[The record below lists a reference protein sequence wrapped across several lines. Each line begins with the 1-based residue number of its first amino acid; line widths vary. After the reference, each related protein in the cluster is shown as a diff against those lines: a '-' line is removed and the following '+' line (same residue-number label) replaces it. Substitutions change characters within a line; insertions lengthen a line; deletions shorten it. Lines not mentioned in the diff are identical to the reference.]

1 MTGVEQQVTSLAR
14 QVETAV
20 STALSRVRPEL
31 DGADPLVRRSDR
43 ADFQSN
49 VALASAKRLKARPA
63 ELAGQLVEALQVVDG
78 IAEVEVSGPGF
89 LNITV
94 ADQGLWR
101 QLDRRLADD
110 RLGVERSEQGAR
122 VVIDYSAPNIAKE
135 MHVGHLRTTI
145 IGDSLARVLGHLGA
159 TVIRQNHLGDWG
171 TQFGMLIQYID
182 EHPEARWRHSDLESG
197 EVEPGASTVSALDGL
212 YRVARAEFD
221 ADEAFADRSRAR
233 VVALQAGDEATLARW
248 REIVDESEIAF
259 RQIYRRLG
267 VLLEPGDSAGESV
280 YNQWLPEVVEELLA
294 AGVAKYSDGAIV
306 VESEEVKAPDGQPA
320 VLMVQKRDGGYG
332 YDTTDLA
339 TLRYRVRDLK
349 ADRILYVVD
358 ARQALHFRLIFEAAR
373 RMGWLAREDGHDGV
387 EAVHVAFGTVLGP
400 DGRPFKTRAGGTVRL
415 MHLIDEAVDSARR
428 TVAEREPDLS
438 PAELDRIA
446 EQAGVGAVK
455 YADLSTSRVKD
466 YTFDIAR
473 MVSLTGNTSVYLQ
486 YAHARIRSILRKAG
500 DATTAPDPSLP
511 MHPAERALVLALDE
525 FGDVLRDVDAAS
537 EPHRLCTYLFETA
550 KAFTD
555 FYENCPVLSAEEGVR
570 ANRLALCRLAAAT
583 LHDGL
588 GLLGI
593 AAPDRM

>member
-1 MTGVEQQVTSLAR
+1 M
-14 QVETAV
+14 
-20 STALSRVRPEL
+20 
-31 DGADPLVRRSDR
+31 
-43 ADFQSN
+43 
-49 VALASAKRLKARPA
+49 KARPA
-63 ELAGQLVEALQVVDG
+63 ELAAELAQALQGVDG
-78 IAEVEVSGPGF
+78 IADVEVSGPGF

-94 ADQGLWR
+94 GEAGLWR
-101 QLDRRLADD
+101 QAGRRAADD
-110 RLGVERSEQGAR
+110 RLGVERSEQGSR
-122 VVIDYSAPNIAKE
+122 VVVDYSAPNIAKE

-171 TQFGMLIQYID
+171 TQFGMLIQYLD
-182 EHPEARWRHSDLESG
+182 EHPDAQWRTPISLARSSPARRRLG
-197 EVEPGASTVSALDGL
+197 AGRAVPGRPRGVRRRRGVRRPVAGPGRRAAGRRRGHGRALARDRR
-212 YRVARAEFD
+212 RV
-221 ADEAFADRSRAR
+221 RAR
-233 VVALQAGDEATLARW
+233 VPRDLRPAR
-248 REIVDESEIAF
+248 RAA
-259 RQIYRRLG
+259 
-267 VLLEPGDSAGESV
+267 EPGDSAGESF
-280 YNQWLPEVVEELLA
+280 YNQWLAEVVDELLA
-294 AGVAKYSDGAIV
+294 AGVATPSDGAVV
-306 VESEEVKAPDGQPA
+306 VESEDVKAPDGQPA

-373 RMGWLAREDGHDGV
+373 RMGWLAEGV

-428 TVAEREPDLS
+428 TVAEREPDL
-438 PAELDRIA
+438 PAAELDLIA

-500 DATTAPDPSLP
+500 AAESAPDPTRSTQHCRCTRPSGRSCWRSTSSATCCATSPRRASRTGCATTCSTRRRRSPTSTRTARCSALP
-511 MHPAERALVLALDE
+511 TTCVPTGWPCAGSQRRPCTRA
-525 FGDVLRDVDAAS
+525 
-537 EPHRLCTYLFETA
+537 
-550 KAFTD
+550 
-555 FYENCPVLSAEEGVR
+555 SACWGSPRRTGCEVTSR
-570 ANRLALCRLAAAT
+570 RPNV
-583 LHDGL
+583 H
-588 GLLGI
+588 
-593 AAPDRM
+593 

>member
-63 ELAGQLVEALQVVDG
+63 ELAGQLVEALQDVDG

-182 EHPEARWRHSDLESG
+182 EHPEARWRHSDLESD

-259 RQIYRRLG
+259 RQIYGRLG

-294 AGVAKYSDGAIV
+294 AGVAKHSDGAVV

-373 RMGWLAREDGHDGV
+373 RMGWLARGNGHDSV

>member
-1 MTGVEQQVTSLAR
+1 M
-14 QVETAV
+14 
-20 STALSRVRPEL
+20 
-31 DGADPLVRRSDR
+31 
-43 ADFQSN
+43 
-49 VALASAKRLKARPA
+49 
-63 ELAGQLVEALQVVDG
+63 
-78 IAEVEVSGPGF
+78 
-89 LNITV
+89 
-94 ADQGLWR
+94 
-101 QLDRRLADD
+101 
-110 RLGVERSEQGAR
+110 
-122 VVIDYSAPNIAKE
+122 
-135 MHVGHLRTTI
+135 
-145 IGDSLARVLGHLGA
+145 
-159 TVIRQNHLGDWG
+159 
-171 TQFGMLIQYID
+171 
-182 EHPEARWRHSDLESG
+182 
-197 EVEPGASTVSALDGL
+197 
-212 YRVARAEFD
+212 
-221 ADEAFADRSRAR
+221 
-233 VVALQAGDEATLARW
+233 
-248 REIVDESEIAF
+248 
-259 RQIYRRLG
+259 
-267 VLLEPGDSAGESV
+267 LLEPGDSAGESF
-280 YNQWLPEVVEELLA
+280 YNQWLAEVVEELLA
-294 AGVAKYSDGAIV
+294 AGVATHSDGAVV
-306 VESEEVKAPDGQPA
+306 VESEDVKAPDGQPA

-373 RMGWLAREDGHDGV
+373 RMGWLTEGV

-428 TVAEREPDLS
+428 TVAEREPDL
-438 PAELDRIA
+438 PAAELDRIA

-500 DATTAPDPSLP
+500 EADVIDPAQSTRHCRCTRPSGRWCWRSTSSATS
-511 MHPAERALVLALDE
+511 
-525 FGDVLRDVDAAS
+525 LRDVAAAS
-537 EPHRLCTYLFETA
+537 EPHRLCNYLFDTA

-555 FYENCPVLSAEEGVR
+555 FYENCPVLSAPTSVR